1 MKTLTCAFVSIFVL
15 GWNSVAP
22 AQTTKSPEHTTASQ
36 VADYWITNTE
46 QHVVAAADA
55 MPADKYDYAP
65 TNGAFQGVRTFAEQ
79 VKHLA
84 ANNYRMAAK
93 IMGQKPT
100 SDQEDET
107 GPETV
112 NTKVEIM
119 EYLKGSFTALH
130 KAMATMNDHNLTEP
144 IPGMSGTW
152 QKARLGLAIDAVA
165 HSFDHYGQM
174 VEYLRMN
181 GIIPPGSK

>member
-1 MKTLTCAFVSIFVL
+1 MKTIALVFAPILLLASSSL
-15 GWNSVAP
+15 AP
-22 AQTTKSPEHTTASQ
+22 AQTTKPPEHTTASQ

-46 QHVVAAADA
+46 EHLVSAADA
-55 MPADKYDYAP
+55 MPADKYDFAP

-93 IMGQKPT
+93 IMGEKPT
-100 SDQEDET
+100 PDQENET
-107 GPETV
+107 GPESV
-112 NTKVEIM
+112 KTKAEIM
-119 EYLKGSFTALH
+119 EYLRGSFTALH
-130 KAMATMNDHNLTEP
+130 KAMATMNDKNIAEP
-144 IPGMSGTW
+144 IPGRSGTW